1 MIQQTIEEQARA
13 LFWHRKRQDNKPRQL
28 LNESD
33 QLLYWLEECLDNNLK
48 LTPGWLMPRITHVLS
63 NTDRELGEQLGRER
77 RPEQVMEILFMAQE
91 VLMAELVR
99 THRRPA
105 RVIQLFR
112 R

>member
-1 MIQQTIEEQARA
+1 MIQQTVEEQARA

-63 NTDRELGEQLGRER
+63 NTDRELSEQLGRER